1 MFTGIVSELGTVV
14 AATPGGGGAT
24 FTIAAP
30 QTSGGLAVG
39 DSIAVNGVCLTAVAA
54 RDGAFTVEAVAET
67 LQRTNLGD
75 LTEASVVDLE
85 RPVAAASG
93 RFDGHVVQGHV
104 DGVGIIHSIES
115 EGTSKRMRINAPAP
129 LARYLVEKGSITVD
143 GVSLTITAV
152 SAIADEDPW
161 FEIVLIPHT
170 LDVTV
175 LGVRT
180 VGDGVNLEVD
190 ILAKYVERLMEARG

>member
-1 MFTGIVSELGTVV
+1 MFT
-14 AATPGGGGAT
+14 A
-24 FTIAAP
+24 
-30 QTSGGLAVG
+30 
-39 DSIAVNGVCLTAVAA
+39 
-54 RDGAFTVEAVAET
+54 EAVSET

-75 LTEASVVDLE
+75 LNDGSVVNLE
-85 RPVAAASG
+85 RPVAAAGG

-104 DGVGIIHSIES
+104 DGVGTIHSIES
-115 EGTSKRMRINAPAP
+115 EGTSQRISITAPTG
-129 LARYLVEKGSITVD
+129 LARYLVEKGSVTVD

-152 SAIADEDPW
+152 SAVADHDPW

-175 LGVRT
+175 LGVRA
-180 VGDGVNLEVD
+180 VGDRVNLEVD